1 MLRVLLPAL
10 ATCCATNSVLQV
22 AGKLHALGDFMN
34 SLTWKR
40 QPKLFKFDSRRHRSR
55 IWRVFGGERDYCTEK
70 RADSLNEKWPENL
83 ACCHK
88 RLYLNACA
96 AYDGFPLRV
105 EVTSCRNVLGQ
116 LATWKC
122 VARQDVREGERISYS
137 SRNWSLL
144 RSKLNTRFFPLNGT
158 LRALIPCPR
167 TEITHPLVSHPP
179 KKPKKPKKQ
188 TNKQDVNSEL
198 SFSIY
203 MER

>member
-1 MLRVLLPAL
+1 MQGKPPAYDGSL
-10 ATCCATNSVLQV
+10 AAKEITT
-22 AGKLHALGDFMN
+22 D
-34 SLTWKR
+34 
-40 QPKLFKFDSRRHRSR
+40 
-55 IWRVFGGERDYCTEK
+55 K
-70 RADSLNEKWPENL
+70 RADSVNEKWPENL

>member
-1 MLRVLLPAL
+1 MLRCKFRRDVARVTTCSCNLLCNKFRVASCGEV
-10 ATCCATNSVLQV
+10 TCTGRLHEQFNLKKTAWTFQV
-22 AGKLHALGDFMN
+22 WFKAASMQGKTA
-34 SLTWKR
+34 
-40 QPKLFKFDSRRHRSR
+40 R
-55 IWRVFGGERDYCTEK
+55 IWCVFGGERDYCTEK

-137 SRNWSLL
+137 SRSCSLI
-144 RSKLNTRFFPLNGT
+144 RSKLNTRFFPLNSQWHFKG
-158 LRALIPCPR
+158 PNPM
-167 TEITHPLVSHPP
+167 S
-179 KKPKKPKKQ
+179 
-188 TNKQDVNSEL
+188 
-198 SFSIY
+198 
-203 MER
+203 